1 MGPVTPDENS
11 LFLHVYPSL
20 TKNEGSA
27 PIFSFLTIPLIAE
40 VKKEGIG
47 TTSYFFLEV
56 SPMIAIAEIGDLFSR
71 ALYIH

>member
-1 MGPVTPDENS
+1 MATPGENS

-20 TKNEGSA
+20 RKNEGSA

-47 TTSYFFLEV
+47 TTSYFLEV
-56 SPMIAIAEIGDLFSR
+56 SPMTAIAEIGDLFSR